1 VNSSETTPDGSA
13 LVQNWIDEDIISDAV
28 GEPNEVLVIK
38 VFVLEREL
46 GIFGASVHGFGQVS
60 LDMGSEVIVRSLVFR
75 VIL

>member
-1 VNSSETTPDGSA
+1 VNSSETTSDGSA

-60 LDMGSEVIVRSLVFR
+60 LDMSSEVIVRSLVFR